1 MKFYYQTLNLKIFML
16 KVCMKQF
23 SHFPNLEEV
32 ILKIIEMS
40 SFLLER
46 LQKVTILT

>member
-1 MKFYYQTLNLKIFML
+1 MKYYYQTLNLKIFTL
-16 KVCMKQF
+16 KACTKQF
-23 SHFPNLEEV
+23 SLFQNSEEV

-46 LQKVTILT
+46 LQKVIILT

>member
-1 MKFYYQTLNLKIFML
+1 MKYYFQILNLKIFML

-23 SHFPNLEEV
+23 LLFPNSEEV
-32 ILKIIEMS
+32 ILKTIEMS

-46 LQKVTILT
+46 PQKVNILK